1 MLIQGLFRAK
11 FKTQTLDGNG
21 GGCWWLHR
29 QSLGNA
35 LPVAILLKGVA
46 WITALDKL
54 SLALVVKIILYVGEV
69 HLNSVLKKK
78 NPQPDLEGCLSSS
91 ESLDTTASPFYKIIM
106 LRPDLSVLF
115 RSSTEKVP
123 FLETREGKLGVSGTH

>member
-11 FKTQTLDGNG
+11 FKMQTLDGHG

-46 WITALDKL
+46 RITALDKL
-54 SLALVVKIILYVGEV
+54 FLALVVKIILYVGEV

-78 NPQPDLEGCLSSS
+78 KIP
-91 ESLDTTASPFYKIIM
+91 SLTWKAASAALNHWIQLLHPFI
-106 LRPDLSVLF
+106 
-115 RSSTEKVP
+115 RS
-123 FLETREGKLGVSGTH
+123 